1 MGDESMRKR
10 LTAGLLGGL
19 VACLGMAD
27 LQGQTESSPGSTG
40 PSASAGPPAARP
52 EAARPAA
59 AAAGD
64 ARAVDRLIQQ
74 LGAPEFMKRQQ
85 AMTALSGLGRSVVE
99 PVQRALQSED
109 PEVRLRAKF
118 VLRVLRDAN
127 RERVLQA
134 FLAGDEPEVEADLPG
149 WPQFR
154 ELVGDQPEGRT
165 LYAQMLQDEA
175 DFLDTIF
182 HADVPGTP
190 VDISRELAARTFEL
204 QQQLRSRQA
213 IPISSV
219 SALLLVAAGNNVDLA
234 SQSGLMTLCYRTEFD
249 RAIRSGPQQLPLR
262 RMLGRVV
269 AKDSD
274 ESLLA
279 QRLHFTLNYEL
290 PEGLDPARV
299 VLHHRV
305 GNPHIRQFAILVVA
319 KLGREAEDTRILER
333 TLDDDTE
340 IAASHRLG
348 DRQITTQL
356 RDVALASLVHRAGEP
371 LAEYGLADV
380 RLDATLVFQTISVG
394 FASDADRQVA
404 IQRWRASHV
413 TDATEP
419 ETPPADEPRPLERPP
434 LEDAESKDAQ
444 P

>member
-1 MGDESMRKR
+1 MRKR
-10 LTAGLLGGL
+10 LTAGLLGAL
-19 VACLGMAD
+19 VAWLGIAD
-27 LQGQTESSPGSTG
+27 LHGQTESTPVSTE
-40 PSASAGPPAARP
+40 PSAATEPSVARP
-52 EAARPAA
+52 EAGRPAVSS
-59 AAAGD
+59 AGD
-64 ARAVDRLIQQ
+64 ARVVDRLIQQ

-118 VLRVLRDAN
+118 VLQVLRNAN
-127 RERVLQA
+127 RERVLEA
-134 FLAGDEPEVEADLPG
+134 FLVGDEPEAAAELPG
-149 WPQFR
+149 WAQFR
-154 ELVGDQPEGRT
+154 ALAGDHPEGRT

-175 DFLDTIF
+175 DFLDAIF

-190 VDISRELAARTFEL
+190 VDVSRELAARTFEL

-219 SALLLVAAGNNVDLA
+219 SALLLVAAGSNVDLA

-299 VLHHRV
+299 VLDHRV
-305 GNPHIRQFAILVVA
+305 GNPHIRMFAILVVA

-333 TLDDDTE
+333 TLDDETE
-340 IAASHRLG
+340 IAALHRLG

-371 LAEYGLADV
+371 LADYGLAEV

-404 IQRWRASHV
+404 IQRWRTAHV
-413 TDATEP
+413 TEP
-419 ETPPADEPRPLERPP
+419 KEPPVDEARPLERSPRD
-434 LEDAESKDAQ
+434 DAEAKDAQ